1 MSAKFLN
8 ESGASE
14 ILTMGCYGIGVS
26 RIVASAIEQNHDE
39 NGIIFPKNIA
49 PFEVVIIPIGFLKSD
64 SVKNTSLDLY
74 EKLLGIGIDVLLDDR
89 DMRPGVM
96 FAESDLIGIPYRIV
110 VGQKSL
116 ENNQVE
122 FKVRGETAATNINL
136 SNILEELHDLIN
148 EKP

>member
-1 MSAKFLN
+1 MKNF
-8 ESGASE
+8 
-14 ILTMGCYGIGVS
+14 ILFKSYSTSKILPILYWAGLI
-26 RIVASAIEQNHDE
+26 AIL
-39 NGIIFPKNIA
+39 
-49 PFEVVIIPIGFLKSD
+49 PFTS
-64 SVKNTSLDLY
+64 TSLDLY